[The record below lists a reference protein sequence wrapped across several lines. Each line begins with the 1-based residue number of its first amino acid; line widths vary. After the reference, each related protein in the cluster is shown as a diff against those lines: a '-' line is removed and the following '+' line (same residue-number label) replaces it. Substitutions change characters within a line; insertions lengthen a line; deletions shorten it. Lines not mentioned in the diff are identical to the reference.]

1 MADVLKG
8 LEIKNMTDVSAD
20 LYFYGDIV
28 SDWWGA
34 WQNEDQ
40 YPDAIKNFL
49 SQAEGKDLNVYVNSG
64 GGSVFAGMAIY
75 NMIKRHGEKN
85 KVKVYVDGLAGS
97 IASVIAFAGTE
108 PPEIPSNAFLMIHKP
123 WGAISGNADEMRKMA
138 DDLDKIQTGI
148 MNVYE
153 EHLAEGV
160 TDRSGGSVG
169 KRRNMVRWQ
178 RSGKVFQYRT
188 DRRGRLCGSSR
199 RLFEPRRKVA
209 GKIQITPETP
219 GADTE
224 GTYTGRTGESGSRR
238 RKKKPD
244 QKIMYRGNDERRI
257 KRI

>member
-85 KVKVYVDGLAGS
+85 KVKVYIDGLAGS

-153 EHLAEGV
+153 DHLAEGV
-160 TDRSGGSVG
+160 TIDQVETLVNAETWLDGKEAAKYFNIAQTDAADYVAAVG
-169 KRRNMVRWQ
+169 DYLNYAGKLPEKFKSHQKQPEQTPKGPTPEEQAKAAADAEKRNQ
-178 RSGKVFQYRT
+178 IK
-188 DRRGRLCGSSR
+188 RLC
-199 RLFEPRRKVA
+199 
-209 GKIQITPETP
+209 I
-219 GADTE
+219 E
-224 GTYTGRTGESGSRR
+224 GMTKG
-238 RKKKPD
+238 D
-244 QKIMYRGNDERRI
+244 
-257 KRI
+257 

>member
-8 LEIKNMTDVSAD
+8 LEIKNMTDISAD

-75 NMIKRHGEKN
+75 NMIKRHGDKN

-160 TDRSGGSVG
+160 TIDQVEALVNAETWLDG
-169 KRRNMVRWQ
+169 KEAAKYFNIAQTDAADYVAAAGDYLNHAGKLPEKFKSHQKHPEQTPKGPTPEEQAKAAADAEKRNQ
-178 RSGKVFQYRT
+178 IK
-188 DRRGRLCGSSR
+188 RLC
-199 RLFEPRRKVA
+199 
-209 GKIQITPETP
+209 I
-219 GADTE
+219 E
-224 GTYTGRTGESGSRR
+224 GMTKGE
-238 RKKKPD
+238 
-244 QKIMYRGNDERRI
+244 
-257 KRI
+257 

>member
-49 SQAEGKDLNVYVNSG
+49 SQAEGKDLNIYVNSG

-97 IASVIAFAGTE
+97 IASVIAFGGTE
-108 PPEIPSNAFLMIHKP
+108 APEIPSNAFLMIHKP

-153 EHLAEGV
+153 DHLAEGV
-160 TDRSGGSVG
+160 TIDQVEALVNAETWLDGKEAAKYFNIAQTDAVDYVAAVG
-169 KRRNMVRWQ
+169 DYLSHTGELPEKFKSHQKKPEQTPKGPTPEEQAKAAANAEKRNQ
-178 RSGKVFQYRT
+178 IK
-188 DRRGRLCGSSR
+188 RLC
-199 RLFEPRRKVA
+199 
-209 GKIQITPETP
+209 I
-219 GADTE
+219 E
-224 GTYTGRTGESGSRR
+224 GMTKGE
-238 RKKKPD
+238 
-244 QKIMYRGNDERRI
+244 
-257 KRI
+257 

>member
-123 WGAISGNADEMRKMA
+123 WGEISGNADEMRKMA

-153 EHLAEGV
+153 DHLAEGV
-160 TDRSGGSVG
+160 TIDQVEALVNAETWLDGKEAAKYFDIAQTDAADYVAAVG
-169 KRRNMVRWQ
+169 DYLNRAGKLPEKFKSHQKQPEQTPKGPTPEEQAKAAADAEKRNQ
-178 RSGKVFQYRT
+178 IK
-188 DRRGRLCGSSR
+188 RLC
-199 RLFEPRRKVA
+199 
-209 GKIQITPETP
+209 I
-219 GADTE
+219 E
-224 GTYTGRTGESGSRR
+224 GMTKGE
-238 RKKKPD
+238 
-244 QKIMYRGNDERRI
+244 
-257 KRI
+257 

>member
-1 MADVLKG
+1 MEDVLKG
-8 LEIKNMTDVSAD
+8 LEIKNMTDISAD

-123 WGAISGNADEMRKMA
+123 WGAISGNADQMRKMA

-153 EHLAEGV
+153 DHLVEGV
-160 TDRSGGSVG
+160 TIDQVEALVNAETWLDSKEAAKYFNIAQTDATDYVAAVG
-169 KRRNMVRWQ
+169 DYLNHAGKLPEKFKSHQKQPEQTPKGPTPEEQAKAAADAEKRN
-178 RSGKVFQYRT
+178 KIK
-188 DRRGRLCGSSR
+188 RLC
-199 RLFEPRRKVA
+199 
-209 GKIQITPETP
+209 I
-219 GADTE
+219 E
-224 GTYTGRTGESGSRR
+224 GMTKGE
-238 RKKKPD
+238 
-244 QKIMYRGNDERRI
+244 
-257 KRI
+257 

>member
-8 LEIKNMTDVSAD
+8 LEIKNMTDISAD

-160 TDRSGGSVG
+160 TIDQVEALVNAETWLDGKEAAKYFNIAQTDAADYGAAVG
-169 KRRNMVRWQ
+169 DYLNHAGKLPEKFKSHQKQPEQTPKGPTPEEQAKAAADAEKRNQ
-178 RSGKVFQYRT
+178 IK
-188 DRRGRLCGSSR
+188 RLC
-199 RLFEPRRKVA
+199 
-209 GKIQITPETP
+209 I
-219 GADTE
+219 E
-224 GTYTGRTGESGSRR
+224 GMTKGE
-238 RKKKPD
+238 
-244 QKIMYRGNDERRI
+244 
-257 KRI
+257 

>member
-153 EHLAEGV
+153 DHLTEGV
-160 TDRSGGSVG
+160 TIDQVEALVNAETWLDGKEAAKYFNIAQTDAVDYVAAVG
-169 KRRNMVRWQ
+169 DYLSHTGELPEKFKSHQKKPEQTPKGPTPEEQAKAAANTEKRNQ
-178 RSGKVFQYRT
+178 IK
-188 DRRGRLCGSSR
+188 RLC
-199 RLFEPRRKVA
+199 
-209 GKIQITPETP
+209 I
-219 GADTE
+219 E
-224 GTYTGRTGESGSRR
+224 GMTKGE
-238 RKKKPD
+238 
-244 QKIMYRGNDERRI
+244 
-257 KRI
+257 

>member
-49 SQAEGKDLNVYVNSG
+49 SQAEGKDLDIYVNSG

-153 EHLAEGV
+153 DHLAEGV
-160 TDRSGGSVG
+160 TIDQVEALVNAETWLDGKEAAKYFNIAQTDAVDYVAAVG
-169 KRRNMVRWQ
+169 DYLSHTGELPEKFKSHQKKPEQTPKGPTPEEQAKAAANAEKRNQ
-178 RSGKVFQYRT
+178 IK
-188 DRRGRLCGSSR
+188 RLC
-199 RLFEPRRKVA
+199 
-209 GKIQITPETP
+209 I
-219 GADTE
+219 E
-224 GTYTGRTGESGSRR
+224 GMTKGE
-238 RKKKPD
+238 
-244 QKIMYRGNDERRI
+244 
-257 KRI
+257 

>member
-1 MADVLKG
+1 MADALKG

-153 EHLAEGV
+153 DHLAEGV
-160 TDRSGGSVG
+160 TIEQVEALVDAETWLDGKEAAKYFNIAQTDAADYVAAVGDYLNYAGKLPEKFKSHQKQPEQTPKGSTPEEQAKAAADAE
-169 KRRNMVRWQ
+169 KRNQ
-178 RSGKVFQYRT
+178 IK
-188 DRRGRLCGSSR
+188 RLC
-199 RLFEPRRKVA
+199 
-209 GKIQITPETP
+209 I
-219 GADTE
+219 E
-224 GTYTGRTGESGSRR
+224 GMTKGE
-238 RKKKPD
+238 
-244 QKIMYRGNDERRI
+244 
-257 KRI
+257 

>member
-1 MADVLKG
+1 MADALKG
-8 LEIKNMTDVSAD
+8 FEIKNMTDVSAD

-153 EHLAEGV
+153 DHLAEGV
-160 TDRSGGSVG
+160 TIDQVEALVNAETWLDGKEAAKYFNIAQTDAVDYVAAVG
-169 KRRNMVRWQ
+169 DYLSHTGELPEKFKSHQKKPEQTPKGPTPEEQAKAAVNAEKRNQ
-178 RSGKVFQYRT
+178 IK
-188 DRRGRLCGSSR
+188 RLC
-199 RLFEPRRKVA
+199 
-209 GKIQITPETP
+209 I
-219 GADTE
+219 E
-224 GTYTGRTGESGSRR
+224 GMTKGE
-238 RKKKPD
+238 
-244 QKIMYRGNDERRI
+244 
-257 KRI
+257 

>member
-153 EHLAEGV
+153 DHLAEGV
-160 TDRSGGSVG
+160 TIDQVETLVNAETWLDGKEAAKYFNIAQTDAADYVAAVG
-169 KRRNMVRWQ
+169 DYMNYAGKLPEKFKSHQKQPEQTPKGPTPEEQAKAAADAEKRNQ
-178 RSGKVFQYRT
+178 IK
-188 DRRGRLCGSSR
+188 RLC
-199 RLFEPRRKVA
+199 
-209 GKIQITPETP
+209 I
-219 GADTE
+219 E
-224 GTYTGRTGESGSRR
+224 GMTKGE
-238 RKKKPD
+238 
-244 QKIMYRGNDERRI
+244 
-257 KRI
+257 

>member
-1 MADVLKG
+1 
-8 LEIKNMTDVSAD
+8 MTDVSAD

-49 SQAEGKDLNVYVNSG
+49 SQAEGKDLNIYVNSG

-153 EHLAEGV
+153 DHLAEGV
-160 TDRSGGSVG
+160 TIDQVEALVNAETWLDGKEAAKYFNIAQTDAVDYVAAVG
-169 KRRNMVRWQ
+169 DYLSHTGELPEKFKSHQKKPEQTPKGPTPEEQAKAAANAEKRNQ
-178 RSGKVFQYRT
+178 IK
-188 DRRGRLCGSSR
+188 RLC
-199 RLFEPRRKVA
+199 
-209 GKIQITPETP
+209 I
-219 GADTE
+219 E
-224 GTYTGRTGESGSRR
+224 GMTKGE
-238 RKKKPD
+238 
-244 QKIMYRGNDERRI
+244 
-257 KRI
+257 

>member
-8 LEIKNMTDVSAD
+8 LEIKNMTDISAD

-153 EHLAEGV
+153 DHLAEGV
-160 TDRSGGSVG
+160 TIDQVEALVNAETWLDGKEAAKYFDIAQTDAADYVAAVG
-169 KRRNMVRWQ
+169 DYLRYAGKLPEKFKSHQKQPEQTPKGPAPEEQAKAAADAEKRNQ
-178 RSGKVFQYRT
+178 IK
-188 DRRGRLCGSSR
+188 RLC
-199 RLFEPRRKVA
+199 
-209 GKIQITPETP
+209 I
-219 GADTE
+219 E
-224 GTYTGRTGESGSRR
+224 GMTKGE
-238 RKKKPD
+238 
-244 QKIMYRGNDERRI
+244 
-257 KRI
+257 

>member
-153 EHLAEGV
+153 DHLAEGV
-160 TDRSGGSVG
+160 TIEQVEALVDAETWLDGKEAAKYFNIAQTDAADYVAAVG
-169 KRRNMVRWQ
+169 DYLNYAGKLPEKFKSHQKQPEQTPKGPTPEEQAKAAADAEKRNQ
-178 RSGKVFQYRT
+178 IK
-188 DRRGRLCGSSR
+188 RLC
-199 RLFEPRRKVA
+199 
-209 GKIQITPETP
+209 I
-219 GADTE
+219 E
-224 GTYTGRTGESGSRR
+224 GMTKGE
-238 RKKKPD
+238 
-244 QKIMYRGNDERRI
+244 
-257 KRI
+257 

>member
-1 MADVLKG
+1 MADILKG

-153 EHLAEGV
+153 DHLAEGV
-160 TDRSGGSVG
+160 TIDQVETLVNAETWLDGKEAAKYFNIAQTDAADYVAAVG
-169 KRRNMVRWQ
+169 DYLNYAGKLPEKFKSHQKQPEQTPKGPTPEEQAKAAADAEKRNQ
-178 RSGKVFQYRT
+178 IK
-188 DRRGRLCGSSR
+188 RLC
-199 RLFEPRRKVA
+199 
-209 GKIQITPETP
+209 I
-219 GADTE
+219 E
-224 GTYTGRTGESGSRR
+224 GMTKGE
-238 RKKKPD
+238 
-244 QKIMYRGNDERRI
+244 
-257 KRI
+257 

>member
-8 LEIKNMTDVSAD
+8 LEIKNMTDISAD

-49 SQAEGKDLNVYVNSG
+49 SQAEGKDLNIYVNSG

-138 DDLDKIQTGI
+138 DDLDKIQAGI

-153 EHLAEGV
+153 DHLAEGV
-160 TDRSGGSVG
+160 TIDQVEALVNAETWLDGKEAAKYFNIAQTDAVDYVAAVG
-169 KRRNMVRWQ
+169 DYLSHTGELPEKFKSHQKKPEQTPKGPTPEEQAKAAANAEKRNQ
-178 RSGKVFQYRT
+178 IK
-188 DRRGRLCGSSR
+188 RLC
-199 RLFEPRRKVA
+199 
-209 GKIQITPETP
+209 I
-219 GADTE
+219 E
-224 GTYTGRTGESGSRR
+224 GMTKGE
-238 RKKKPD
+238 
-244 QKIMYRGNDERRI
+244 
-257 KRI
+257 

>member
-8 LEIKNMTDVSAD
+8 FEIKNMTDVSAD

-49 SQAEGKDLNVYVNSG
+49 SQAEGKDLNIYVNSG

-153 EHLAEGV
+153 DHLAEGV
-160 TDRSGGSVG
+160 TIDQVEALVNAETWLDGKEAAKYFNIAQTDAVDYVAAVG
-169 KRRNMVRWQ
+169 DYLSHTGELPEKFKSHQKKPEQTPKGPTPEEQAKAAANAEKRNQ
-178 RSGKVFQYRT
+178 IK
-188 DRRGRLCGSSR
+188 RLC
-199 RLFEPRRKVA
+199 
-209 GKIQITPETP
+209 I
-219 GADTE
+219 E
-224 GTYTGRTGESGSRR
+224 GMTKGE
-238 RKKKPD
+238 
-244 QKIMYRGNDERRI
+244 
-257 KRI
+257 

>member
-153 EHLAEGV
+153 DHLAEGV
-160 TDRSGGSVG
+160 TIDQVEALVNAETWLDGKEAAKYFDIAQTDAADYVAAVG
-169 KRRNMVRWQ
+169 DYLNHAEKLPEKFKSHQKQPEQTPKGPTPEEQAKAAADAEKRNQ
-178 RSGKVFQYRT
+178 IK
-188 DRRGRLCGSSR
+188 RLC
-199 RLFEPRRKVA
+199 
-209 GKIQITPETP
+209 I
-219 GADTE
+219 E
-224 GTYTGRTGESGSRR
+224 GMTKGE
-238 RKKKPD
+238 
-244 QKIMYRGNDERRI
+244 
-257 KRI
+257 

>member
-8 LEIKNMTDVSAD
+8 LEIKNMTDISAD

-153 EHLAEGV
+153 DHLAEGITIDQV
-160 TDRSGGSVG
+160 EALVNAETWLDGKEAAKYFNIAQTDAVDYVAAVGDYLKKNCKGRRRKQSGQKEICDLLPPRRSGG
-169 KRRNMVRWQ
+169 RR
-178 RSGKVFQYRT
+178 Y
-188 DRRGRLCGSSR
+188 L
-199 RLFEPRRKVA
+199 
-209 GKIQITPETP
+209 
-219 GADTE
+219 
-224 GTYTGRTGESGSRR
+224 
-238 RKKKPD
+238 
-244 QKIMYRGNDERRI
+244 GNDCW
-257 KRI
+257 K

>member
-1 MADVLKG
+1 MADTLKG

-153 EHLAEGV
+153 DHLAEGV
-160 TDRSGGSVG
+160 TIEQVEALVDAETWLDGKEAAKYFNIAQTDAADYVAAVGDYLNYAGKLPEKFKSHQKQPEQTPKGSTPEEQAKAAADAE
-169 KRRNMVRWQ
+169 KRNQ
-178 RSGKVFQYRT
+178 IK
-188 DRRGRLCGSSR
+188 RLC
-199 RLFEPRRKVA
+199 
-209 GKIQITPETP
+209 I
-219 GADTE
+219 E
-224 GTYTGRTGESGSRR
+224 GMTKGE
-238 RKKKPD
+238 
-244 QKIMYRGNDERRI
+244 
-257 KRI
+257 